1 MTIVSA
7 IVDGSVCIF
16 MSDSGSFCEE
26 TVSLRSNGKLFKK
39 YVEGAGECLLGF
51 AGLFAIGQWIKHI
64 DFPECIDSK
73 TFEQYLVLV
82 LQPFLMRSISKRW
95 KRKDKEYVD
104 VLDFTVLL
112 GFQGC
117 LYTLYSNGDV
127 ERAQAHEGMLCFASI
142 GSGGE
147 ACNAAMFALQ
157 RYSALPKSWEILEAG
172 LENAEQTTVH
182 VKKPFITEI
191 LYSF

>member
-1 MTIVSA
+1 MTIVGA

-16 MSDSGSFCEE
+16 MSDSGSFSDV
-26 TVSLRSNGKLFKK
+26 TVSLRSTGKLFKK
-39 YVEGAGECLLGF
+39 QVDGAGECLIGF

-64 DFPECIDSK
+64 EFPVCLDTMTS
-73 TFEQYLVLV
+73 FEQYLVLV

-95 KRKDKEYVD
+95 KRKDREYVD
-104 VLDFTVLL
+104 VLDFTLLL

-147 ACNAAMFALQ
+147 ASNAAMFALQ
-157 RYSALPKSWEILEAG
+157 RYSASPRSWQIIEAG
-172 LENAEQTTVH
+172 LENAEQTTLH
-182 VKKPFITEI
+182 VKRPFNTEI
-191 LYSF
+191 LYS